1 MIVPSQARLELSINL
16 SVHGNVSALMHDDS
30 GISKHCSKRDARQE
44 SQGSKWKLLKVLYSV
59 RAYSLFDDL

>member
-44 SQGSKWKLLKVLYSV
+44 SQGSK
-59 RAYSLFDDL
+59 